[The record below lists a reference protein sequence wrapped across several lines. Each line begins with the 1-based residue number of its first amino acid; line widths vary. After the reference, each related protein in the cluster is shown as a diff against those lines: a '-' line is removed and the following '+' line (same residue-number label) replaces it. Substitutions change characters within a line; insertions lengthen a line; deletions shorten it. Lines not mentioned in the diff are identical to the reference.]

1 MPDTSTPG
9 GDSQAEPRRVHC
21 IKLGK
26 VLPGLAAKPFPNELG
41 QRLYDQV
48 SLEGWQQ
55 WLVQSR
61 TLINEYRLNL
71 ATPEGRKLL
80 MEACERFF
88 FSGENTL
95 PPEYTPP
102 PSKPSGDAESGR
114 TRD

>member
-1 MPDTSTPG
+1 MAETSTTH
-9 GDSQAEPRRVHC
+9 GDSQAEPRRVQC

-26 VLPGLAAKPFPNELG
+26 LLPGLAAKPFPNELG

-48 SLEGWQQ
+48 SQEAWQQ
-55 WLVQSR
+55 WLMQSR
-61 TLINEYRLNL
+61 TVINEYRLNL

-88 FSGENTL
+88 FSGETTL

-102 PSKPSGDAESGR
+102 PAKPGEDSR
-114 TRD
+114 TARD